1 MFSEEDVISR
11 YSQAQ
16 AIEDGV
22 LHLIPDEISR
32 AYFKYPVTLS
42 DRVFR
47 LIEDAVADKQC
58 LADYRGVLRNLLFA
72 CASEASSTRGECGL
86 KALVTIGTPA
96 MKNIHEVMMVCG
108 PGDTLEPTI
117 TIMLPEDY

>member
-22 LHLIPDEISR
+22 LHLVPNEISR
-32 AYFKYPVTLS
+32 VYFKYPVILS
-42 DRVFR
+42 DKVFR
-47 LIEDAVADKQC
+47 LIEGAVANQHD
-58 LADYRGVLRNLLFA
+58 LTDYRGVVRNLLFA
-72 CASEASSTRGECGL
+72 CASEARRARGESGL
-86 KALVTIGTPA
+86 KAKVTIGA
-96 MKNIHEVMMVCG
+96 AVVKNIHEVLMVCG
-108 PGDTLEPTI
+108 PGDTPEPTI